1 MKKLKELLEKRWFAY
16 TFAICIGVILYVVLT
31 HMSGIGGF
39 IAAIEEVISPI
50 FCGMVM
56 AYLMNPISNFFE
68 YKWFK
73 KIKKE
78 KIRHSLAVVTTV
90 IVVILSFALLMI
102 ALIPSLIQSASILIQ
117 NAPSYLENL
126 DKTIDAYTA
135 KYVKYGIDTNKFE
148 DKILERLMEMAQ
160 TIPENTG
167 KILSTSAS
175 VGSSIFNLVVGFI
188 IAIYMLSGKEGFISG
203 IARFRHAIMSDKSY
217 KAHNAFWKKCH
228 EILIRF
234 IGFDI
239 LEGIIVGLINAIL
252 MIIFRMPYISLISVI
267 VGVTNLLPT
276 FGPIIGALIGAFIL
290 VLVDPMAALIFLIF
304 TMVIQLFDGYILK
317 PRLFSGSLGVP
328 AAWILISIVVGG
340 KLFGAAGIVL
350 AIPFAAIISFIYEE
364 LILPLLLKR
373 KDKNEKVEKAEEV
386 DA

>member
-1 MKKLKELLEKRWFAY
+1 
-16 TFAICIGVILYVVLT
+16 
-31 HMSGIGGF
+31 
-39 IAAIEEVISPI
+39 
-50 FCGMVM
+50 
-56 AYLMNPISNFFE
+56 
-68 YKWFK
+68 
-73 KIKKE
+73 
-78 KIRHSLAVVTTV
+78 
-90 IVVILSFALLMI
+90 
-102 ALIPSLIQSASILIQ
+102 
-117 NAPSYLENL
+117 
-126 DKTIDAYTA
+126 
-135 KYVKYGIDTNKFE
+135 
-148 DKILERLMEMAQ
+148 
-160 TIPENTG
+160 
-167 KILSTSAS
+167 
-175 VGSSIFNLVVGFI
+175 
-188 IAIYMLSGKEGFISG
+188 
-203 IARFRHAIMSDKSY
+203 MSDKSY

-317 PRLFSGSLGVP
+317 PRLFSDSLGVP

-340 KLFGAAGIVL
+340 KLFGAAGIIL

-364 LILPLLLKR
+364 LFLPLLLKR